1 MFTTYIVFCGRTHY
15 NIINKQPFITIVN
28 LSSSVI
34 SSFVV
39 PPQFLPTTTTQLSL
53 ILRLFFDCSSFGN
66 RRMNEAQSKKHREAN
81 EERTR
86 SEREPIEEIY
96 SILPYLHKK
105 APATYTKYATE
116 ASL

>member
-1 MFTTYIVFCGRTHY
+1 
-15 NIINKQPFITIVN
+15 
-28 LSSSVI
+28 
-34 SSFVV
+34 
-39 PPQFLPTTTTQLSL
+39 
-53 ILRLFFDCSSFGN
+53 
-66 RRMNEAQSKKHREAN
+66 MNEAQAKKHREAN

-96 SILPYLHKK
+96 SILPYLHQK